1 MRALLVALSCAA
13 SHAFRPPLPRK
24 LPTTTRTAIDD
35 LYTSKGVTTTTTR
48 AAVAPPPGKSWRTKE
63 GPQST
68 LIAGGGP
75 AGLLTAIAFAKRG
88 WTNIRVVDRLRE
100 PYDPGDE
107 LIWSDAARFYLV
119 GLGLRGQTALTEL
132 GAWDTVQ
139 SYCAEVVG
147 RKDWAPGAGPDEG
160 VERIFTDRPVS
171 TQVIARDR
179 MQGALYKVAKEKYG
193 SQINFDWETEVD
205 VEDDDVTLT
214 KGATEEVLRPS
225 LIVGADGTARTV
237 AMALE
242 ENDRRVRIKRYDD
255 DNCRVFKTVPLDLPE
270 GWRGDVNYSTRS
282 KGGRMNFDALP
293 SDAENRRYCGVL
305 LLREGDALA
314 QEDSSPD
321 ELRALMKE
329 CLPQFEPF
337 VNDENLN
344 NIAKKPAS
352 RLPGFRYVGPRI
364 HKADRVVLLGDAI
377 HTVKPY
383 FGLGANSAFEDVT
396 SLDKCLDEHDNGA
409 DALKAFSRARAPE
422 AKALVQISRGF
433 DRPGFRG
440 FVSFILPI
448 ILDSIFHAKFPKV
461 FGPNTI
467 ASLQRRDT
475 FVRVRWNKRR
485 DRLLQVAVL
494 GSGLYLAA
502 SSVRLLARL
511 ALSTPAARRTSL
523 IGAAAV
529 AVAGLAAKALSF
541 FERGMAPADVLTK
554 TNSSPVANSNEDF
567 VTN

>member
-1 MRALLVALSCAA
+1 M
-13 SHAFRPPLPRK
+13 
-24 LPTTTRTAIDD
+24 
-35 LYTSKGVTTTTTR
+35 
-48 AAVAPPPGKSWRTKE
+48 
-63 GPQST
+63 
-68 LIAGGGP
+68 
-75 AGLLTAIAFAKRG
+75 TAIAFAKRG

>member
-1 MRALLVALSCAA
+1 MHDTMRALLPVALVCT
-13 SHAFRPPLPRK
+13 HAFRPPIPRK
-24 LPTTTRTAIDD
+24 MPALHRH
-35 LYTSKGVTTTTTR
+35 S
-48 AAVAPPPGKSWRTKE
+48 AAVDAPPSKSKSWRTTE
-63 GPQST
+63 GPGET
-68 LIAGGGP
+68 LVAGGGP

-119 GLGLRGQTALTEL
+119 GLGLRGQTALGEL

-179 MQGALYKVAKEKYG
+179 MQGALYKVAREKYA
-193 SQINFDWETEVD
+193 SQISFDWETEVD
-205 VEDDDVTLT
+205 VEDDEVTLT
-214 KGATEEVLRPS
+214 RGSTEEVLRPD
-225 LIVGADGTARTV
+225 LVVGADGTARTV

-242 ENDRRVRIKRYDD
+242 ENDRRVRIKRYED
-255 DNCRVFKTVPLDLPE
+255 DNCRVFKTVPLDLPP

-293 SDAENRRYCGVL
+293 CGRSNRYCGVL
-305 LLREGDALA
+305 LLREDDPLA
-314 QEDSSPD
+314 QEDSSPT
-321 ELRALMKE
+321 ELRQLMQE

-337 VNDENLN
+337 VDDVNLN

-352 RLPGFRYVGPRI
+352 RLPGFRYVGPKI
-364 HKADRVVLLGDAI
+364 HKDDKVVLLGDAI

-396 SLDKCLDEHDNGA
+396 ALQKCLNEHETGN

-467 ASLQRRDT
+467 ASL
-475 FVRVRWNKRR
+475 
-485 DRLLQVAVL
+485 
-494 GSGLYLAA
+494 
-502 SSVRLLARL
+502 
-511 ALSTPAARRTSL
+511 
-523 IGAAAV
+523 
-529 AVAGLAAKALSF
+529 
-541 FERGMAPADVLTK
+541 
-554 TNSSPVANSNEDF
+554 
-567 VTN
+567 

>member
-1 MRALLVALSCAA
+1 MHDTMRALLPVALVCCTS
-13 SHAFRPPLPRK
+13 AFRPPLPRK
-24 LPTTTRTAIDD
+24 LPA
-35 LYTSKGVTTTTTR
+35 LHAQS
-48 AAVAPPPGKSWRTKE
+48 AAVDALPSKSKSWRTKE
-63 GPQST
+63 GPGET

-179 MQGALYKVAKEKYG
+179 MQGALYKVAREKYG
-193 SQINFDWETEVD
+193 SQISFDWETEVD
-205 VEDDDVTLT
+205 VEDDEVTLT
-214 KGATEEVLRPS
+214 RGSTEEVLRPD
-225 LIVGADGTARTV
+225 LVVGADGTARTV

-242 ENDRRVRIKRYDD
+242 ENDRRVRIKRYED
-255 DNCRVFKTVPLDLPE
+255 DNCRVFKTVPLDLPPD
-270 GWRGDVNYSTRS
+270 WRGDVNYSTRS

-293 SDAENRRYCGVL
+293 CGRSNRYCGVL
-305 LLREGDALA
+305 LLREDDPLA
-314 QEDSSPD
+314 QEESDPK
-321 ELRALMKE
+321 ELRALMQE

-337 VNDENLN
+337 VDDSNLQT
-344 NIAKKPAS
+344 IAKKPAS
-352 RLPGFRYVGPRI
+352 RLPGFRYVGPKI
-364 HKADRVVLLGDAI
+364 HKTDKVVLLGDAI

-396 SLDKCLDEHDNGA
+396 SLDKCLDSHDNGA
-409 DALKAFSRARAPE
+409 DALRAFSRERAPE

-485 DRLLQVAVL
+485 DRFLQIAVL
-494 GSGLYLAA
+494 GGGLYLAA

-511 ALSTPAARRTSL
+511 ALSTPAARRTTL
-523 IGAAAV
+523 IGAAAL
-529 AVAGLAAKALSF
+529 AVAGVAARAFRF
-541 FERGMAPADVLTK
+541 FEVGMAPADVLTK
-554 TNSSPVANSNEDF
+554 TNSSPVATKN
-567 VTN
+567 

>member
-1 MRALLVALSCAA
+1 MRALTVALSCAA

-314 QEDSSPD
+314 QEDSSP
-321 ELRALMKE
+321 
-329 CLPQFEPF
+329 CLLYTSPSPR
-337 VNDENLN
+337 DGLL
-344 NIAKKPAS
+344 S
-352 RLPGFRYVGPRI
+352 RMPS
-364 HKADRVVLLGDAI
+364 
-377 HTVKPY
+377 
-383 FGLGANSAFEDVT
+383 SA
-396 SLDKCLDEHDNGA
+396 
-409 DALKAFSRARAPE
+409 
-422 AKALVQISRGF
+422 
-433 DRPGFRG
+433 
-440 FVSFILPI
+440 
-448 ILDSIFHAKFPKV
+448 
-461 FGPNTI
+461 
-467 ASLQRRDT
+467 
-475 FVRVRWNKRR
+475 
-485 DRLLQVAVL
+485 
-494 GSGLYLAA
+494 
-502 SSVRLLARL
+502 
-511 ALSTPAARRTSL
+511 
-523 IGAAAV
+523 
-529 AVAGLAAKALSF
+529 
-541 FERGMAPADVLTK
+541 
-554 TNSSPVANSNEDF
+554 
-567 VTN
+567 